1 MAAIIPHPMHHRLFQ
16 NLLVPVQR
24 APPQQNIRSEVAV
37 EALLSLR
44 QQQQSRVVGQ
54 VVSRKKLKLYE

>member
-24 APPQQNIRSEVAV
+24 APQQNIRSEVAV